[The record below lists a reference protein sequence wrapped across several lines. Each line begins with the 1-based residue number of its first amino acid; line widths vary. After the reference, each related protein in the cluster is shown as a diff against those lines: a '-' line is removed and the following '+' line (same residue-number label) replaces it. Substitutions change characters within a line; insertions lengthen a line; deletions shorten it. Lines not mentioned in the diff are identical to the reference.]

1 MAKRLGRGLD
11 ALIPSLNVDQDKDPV
26 LEIDINKIRPNPY
39 QPRKTFAEEQ
49 LSELMLSIKEHGVI
63 QPIVVR
69 KSLNG
74 YEIVAGERRWR
85 ASKGLNLEKIPA
97 VIKEF
102 TDQQVMEIAL
112 IENIQREDLNPI
124 EIATAYA
131 KLMKQFNLTQEDL
144 AKKVGKS
151 RPQVANF
158 MRLLQLPEFI
168 QKEVISGKLSMG
180 HARTLITLE
189 SEEQQIFFGNKVI
202 EEQWSVRTL
211 EEQINQLKEKN
222 VSRETKTK
230 KTNVFDKQYRLIEEQ
245 LRETFKTSVKIK
257 QGKEKGKIEIDY
269 FNQDDLKRI
278 LDLLGIS

>member
-1 MAKRLGRGLD
+1 MSKRLGRGLE
-11 ALIPSLNVDQDKDPV
+11 ALIPSLAIDENKDPV
-26 LEIDINKIRPNPY
+26 LELEINKIRPNPY
-39 QPRKTFAEEQ
+39 QPRKHFAEEQ

-85 ASKGLNLEKIPA
+85 ASKGLNLDKIPA

-102 TDQQVMEIAL
+102 SDQQVMEIAI

-124 EIATAYA
+124 EIANAYT
-131 KLMKQFNLTQEDL
+131 KLMKQFNLTQEEL

-158 MRLLQLPEFI
+158 MRLLQLPEYI
-168 QKEVISGKLSMG
+168 QNEVLAGSLTMG
-180 HARTLITLE
+180 HARALITLE
-189 SEEQQIFFGNKVI
+189 SEELQMHFGNKVI

-211 EEQINQLKEKN
+211 EEKINQLKENN
-222 VSRETKTK
+222 VSRETKSSK
-230 KTNVFDKQYRLIEEQ
+230 KNDASKLHRLLENQ
-245 LRETFKTSVKIK
+245 LREAFKTSVKIK
-257 QGKEKGKIEIDY
+257 QGKEKGKIEIEY
-269 FNQDDLKRI
+269 FNQEDLRRI
-278 LDLLGIS
+278 IELLGIS